1 MKNLP
6 KVADRQFYQ
15 HYGQAHS
22 GQLQTRA
29 AVLIR
34 GGETTGQDGTKKK
47 MVSTPTITKST
58 EWSFLMCAFSCSN
71 ILLREGS
78 PSKC

>member
-47 MVSTPTITKST
+47 NGKYPNNNQIDRMEFFDVCLFMQQYIIERRIAK
-58 EWSFLMCAFSCSN
+58 
-71 ILLREGS
+71 
-78 PSKC
+78 